1 MPLSIWMKVRGME
14 TMDIVAGTSHAAYEY
29 MHRNIRQ
36 TSVLFSRVEYWHAV
50 ITLLKL
56 FRLPI
61 KVTP

>member
-1 MPLSIWMKVRGME
+1 MQGIE
-14 TMDIVAGTSHAAYEY
+14 TMGIVAGTSHAAYEY
-29 MHRNIRQ
+29 MHWNIRQ
-36 TSVLFSRVEYWHAV
+36 TTVLFSRVEYWHAV